1 MLSLRVSLLMGI
13 IHLITYAN
21 RSDHF
26 NIILNIKTV
35 FNCSANDL
43 SLLCCIVNRPRE
55 FIDCVGHIRVLSW
68 LLIGSL
74 THTAVTRTAAVTVCQ
89 PLSLEASSY
98 IADHIMVIMTGFA
111 EQSKVSEWFS
121 EWHSLCTVTIARTN

>member
-1 MLSLRVSLLMGI
+1 LKIKADFECIGI
-13 IHLITYAN
+13 
-21 RSDHF
+21 D
-26 NIILNIKTV
+26 LN
-35 FNCSANDL
+35 
-43 SLLCCIVNRPRE
+43 LLCIANRPRE

-74 THTAVTRTAAVTVCQ
+74 THTAVTRAAAVTVCQ

-121 EWHSLCTVTIARTN
+121 NWLLLITITIARIR